1 MSQYITREEAQSE
14 MARLVAQQV
23 QAFSAQR
30 EALQEQ
36 RQRLEEQSREA
47 RESSATLAIEVDTVF
62 KANKT
67 QCDAQIAQQVGELRT
82 DAQAAVTTVN
92 EKIAEMEAL
101 FQAQTVSQDDAD
113 LKLDQHVSNMVELER
128 KLRVFAEGIESNL
141 NTIKQ

>member
-14 MARLVAQQV
+14 IARLVAQQV
-23 QAFSAQR
+23 EAFSAQR

-36 RQRLEEQSREA
+36 SRRLKEQSREA
-47 RESSATLAIEVDTVF
+47 RETSVKLAIEVVIVF

-92 EKIAEMEAL
+92 ENITEMEAL
-101 FQAQTVSQDDAD
+101 FQAQTVS
-113 LKLDQHVSNMVELER
+113 LTMP
-128 KLRVFAEGIESNL
+128 
-141 NTIKQ
+141 T